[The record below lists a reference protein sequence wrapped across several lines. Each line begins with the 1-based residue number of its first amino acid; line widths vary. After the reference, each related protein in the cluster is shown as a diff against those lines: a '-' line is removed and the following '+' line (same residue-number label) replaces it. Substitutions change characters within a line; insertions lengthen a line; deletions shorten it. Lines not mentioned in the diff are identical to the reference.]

1 MEDLQDVW
9 RENREYLRE
18 ILVYFGLVII
28 KRKTMKFIQI
38 LAALL
43 LFNFITISSYA
54 KNIAP
59 EVTLKEEDFAYN
71 QYKVELED
79 LNKVLEHC
87 SNNKNNKK
95 RDWETKNLLI
105 PNLLTRFKGYG
116 LLSQRDILRLR
127 LENANLKGEKKEVII
142 NLKQELKK
150 IDEQIKKF
158 FSENIWVD

>member
-1 MEDLQDVW
+1 MCVW
-9 RENREYLRE
+9 REEVKRKICEVIDLENNNMYREYLRE

-79 LNKVLEHC
+79 
-87 SNNKNNKK
+87 
-95 RDWETKNLLI
+95 
-105 PNLLTRFKGYG
+105 
-116 LLSQRDILRLR
+116 
-127 LENANLKGEKKEVII
+127 
-142 NLKQELKK
+142 
-150 IDEQIKKF
+150 
-158 FSENIWVD
+158 